1 MALILRN
8 GGSQSPDRWLRDP
21 RNNQEEDRPI
31 YEYGFQI
38 LIEIFLWVL
47 CCTIIAALTCS
58 LIELCIFFIIFFP
71 IRSYA
76 GGFHFRKFS
85 VCLPFSCTTFLIII
99 YLSRIIIMPR
109 GLQLCNS
116 FFCLVWF
123 LLEILRKMRI
133 VIWKYTVKRDWDYI

>member
-1 MALILRN
+1 MGIGYDIVIRLQCKSPFAEFKQMKFAGGILMKRVFAFLTDYLIKKGLV
-8 GGSQSPDRWLRDP
+8 
-21 RNNQEEDRPI
+21 QEEDRPI

-85 VCLPFSCTTFLIII
+85 VCFLYDFSDNYIFVKDYYYAERAT
-99 YLSRIIIMPR
+99 IM
-109 GLQLCNS
+109 
-116 FFCLVWF
+116 
-123 LLEILRKMRI
+123 
-133 VIWKYTVKRDWDYI
+133 

>member
-1 MALILRN
+1 MKRVFAFLTDYLIKKGLV
-8 GGSQSPDRWLRDP
+8 
-21 RNNQEEDRPI
+21 QEEDRPI

-76 GGFHFRKFS
+76 GGFHFRYFKVS
-85 VCLPFSCTTFLIII
+85 
-99 YLSRIIIMPR
+99 
-109 GLQLCNS
+109 
-116 FFCLVWF
+116 
-123 LLEILRKMRI
+123 K
-133 VIWKYTVKRDWDYI
+133 VI

>member
-1 MALILRN
+1 MKRVFAFLTDYLIKKGLV
-8 GGSQSPDRWLRDP
+8 
-21 RNNQEEDRPI
+21 QEEDRPI

-76 GGFHFRKFS
+76 GGFLYDFS
-85 VCLPFSCTTFLIII
+85 DNYIFVKDYYYAERAT
-99 YLSRIIIMPR
+99 IM
-109 GLQLCNS
+109 
-116 FFCLVWF
+116 
-123 LLEILRKMRI
+123 
-133 VIWKYTVKRDWDYI
+133 